1 MKQTLP
7 YHSVPYT
14 HIHRGSKKVCMMFSG
29 LGYHYEKPLF
39 YYSTMLMLEEGIDV
53 VHVHYSYNRDFL
65 QQSLQTVAHMMIK
78 DIDPILTH
86 ILEAYSYEEIIFL
99 GKSLGTVP
107 ILHNFMKQ
115 DRFAGATMLLLTP
128 LLNFPE
134 LFTSLQKSR
143 HQGLL
148 VIGDQDVHYDKQ
160 KLQQLH
166 MTNFQIDVIKDG
178 DHSLDVHPINAHAS
192 LTALMNVMNNM
203 KKSLHIVKQH

>member
-7 YHSVPYT
+7 HHSVPYT
-14 HIHRGSKKVCMMFSG
+14 HIHRGSKKVCIMLSG

-65 QQSLQTVAHMMIK
+65 KQSLQIVADTIMK
-78 DIDPILTH
+78 DIEPILMH
-86 ILEAYSYEEIIFL
+86 ILETYSYEEIIFI

>member
-14 HIHRGSKKVCMMFSG
+14 HIHRGSKKVCIMLSG

-65 QQSLQTVAHMMIK
+65 KQSLQIVADTMMK
-78 DIDPILTH
+78 DIEPILMH
-86 ILEAYSYEEIIFL
+86 ILETYSYEEIIFI

-178 DHSLDVHPINAHAS
+178 DHSLDVHLINAHAS